1 MRIYV
6 NIYDKHSDVVSE
18 EVKSFKHAVD
28 WYNRQL
34 ENIPEKDLEWV
45 TGIVDIVDDTEIA
58 VQVSIEEVMDA
69 IAEV

>member
-18 EVKSFKHAVD
+18 EVKSFKEAVD
-28 WYNRQL
+28 WYNKQL

>member
-6 NIYDKHSDVVSE
+6 NIYDKHSDVISE
-18 EVKSFKHAVD
+18 EVKSFKSAVD